1 VVITPI
7 SDEPTER
14 PTLGARVHDDLRDL
28 LVSGQ
33 LSPGEKLSL
42 RTVAV
47 RLGVSMQ
54 PVRQAVDRLVA
65 DGALEVLPNR
75 AIRVPVM
82 TLARFDELTVVR
94 IAIEGFAAEAAA
106 NAASTRDLAAI
117 RRADQ
122 AFRRQ
127 CLSRTP
133 DLAAAIVANRDLHF
147 AVYRAAGLPSLLA
160 IIEGLWLCIGPVLN
174 LDIRSSPARLRMG
187 AAEQAHG
194 ELIAALTARD
204 GPAARAALERDI
216 RGAAAWIRAQ
226 GALPAAR

>member
-1 VVITPI
+1 MVITPI
-7 SDEPTER
+7 AEQPAER
-14 PTLGARVHDDLRDL
+14 PTLGTRVHDDLRDL

-75 AIRVPVM
+75 AIRVPLM
-82 TLARFDELTVVR
+82 TLRRFDELTTVR
-94 IAIEGFAAEAAA
+94 LVIEGFAAEAAA
-106 NAASTRDLAAI
+106 ITHSARDLAAI

-127 CLSRTP
+127 CQSRDP
-133 DLAAAIVANRDLHF
+133 DLAAAIIANRDLHF
-147 AVYRAAGLPSLLA
+147 AVYRATGLPSLLA
-160 IIEGLWLCIGPVLN
+160 IIEGLWLCIGPILN

-187 AAEQAHG
+187 AAEQAHAA
-194 ELIAALTARD
+194 LIAALAARD
-204 GPAARAALERDI
+204 GAAARAALEADI

-226 GALPAAR
+226 DALPV

>member
-1 VVITPI
+1 MITPTA
-7 SDEPTER
+7 DLPAER

-75 AIRVPVM
+75 AIRVPLM
-82 TLARFDELTVVR
+82 TLRRFEELTIVR
-94 IAIEGFAAEAAA
+94 LAIEGFAAETAAA
-106 NAASTRDLAAI
+106 AHSAKDLAAI
-117 RRADQ
+117 RRADL

-127 CLSRTP
+127 CLSRNP
-133 DLAAAIVANRDLHF
+133 DLAAAIRANCDLHF

-160 IIEGLWLCIGPVLN
+160 IIEGLWLCIGPILN

-194 ELIAALTARD
+194 RLIEALALRD
-204 GPAARAALERDI
+204 GPAVRAALESDI
-216 RGAAAWIRAQ
+216 GGAAAWIRAQ
-226 GALPAAR
+226 GALPA

>member
-1 VVITPI
+1 MVIAPVT
-7 SDEPTER
+7 DAPTER

-28 LVSGQ
+28 LISGQ

-42 RTVAV
+42 RTVAL
-47 RLGVSMQ
+47 RHGVSMQ

-82 TLARFDELTVVR
+82 TLARFEELTTVR
-94 IAIEGFAAEAAA
+94 LAIEAFAVETAAKA
-106 NAASTRDLAAI
+106 HSSRDLAAI

-127 CLSRTP
+127 CLSRNP
-133 DLAAAIVANRDLHF
+133 DLAIAIRANRDLHF

-187 AAEQAHG
+187 AAEAAHG
-194 ELIAALTARD
+194 KLVAAVASRD
-204 GPAARAALERDI
+204 GVAARAALHNDI
-216 RGAAAWIRAQ
+216 KGAATWIKSQA
-226 GALPAAR
+226 ALPA

>member
-1 VVITPI
+1 MVITPI
-7 SDEPTER
+7 SDEPAER

-42 RTVAV
+42 RTVAL

-54 PVRQAVDRLVA
+54 PVRQAVDRLVV

-75 AIRVPVM
+75 AIRVPLM
-82 TLARFDELTVVR
+82 TLRRFDELTIVR
-94 IAIEGFAAEAAA
+94 LAIEGFAAERAATA
-106 NAASTRDLAAI
+106 RSVGDLAAI

-127 CLSRTP
+127 CQSRNP

-187 AAEQAHG
+187 AAEKAHG

-204 GPAARAALERDI
+204 GAAARAALEADI
-216 RGAAAWIRAQ
+216 RGAAAWIRGQ
-226 GALPAAR
+226 GALSA

>member
-1 VVITPI
+1 MVVAPI
-7 SDEPTER
+7 LETTTDR
-14 PTLGARVHDDLRDL
+14 PTLGSRVHDDLRDL
-28 LVSGQ
+28 LISGQ

-82 TLARFDELTVVR
+82 TVGRFDEITAVR
-94 IAIEGFAAEAAA
+94 IAIEGFAAER
-106 NAASTRDLAAI
+106 AASQRTAGDLQAI

-127 CLSRTP
+127 CRAATP
-133 DLAAAIVANRDLHF
+133 DLAAAIRANRDLHF
-147 AVYRAAGLPSLLA
+147 AVYRAAGLPTLLA
-160 IIEGLWLCIGPVLN
+160 IVEGLWLCIGPVLN
-174 LDIRSSPARLRMG
+174 LDIRSSPARLRIG
-187 AAEQAHG
+187 AAEAAHARVV
-194 ELIAALTARD
+194 AALAAKD
-204 GPAARAALERDI
+204 G
-216 RGAAAWIRAQ
+216 RGARSP
-226 GALPAAR
+226 GA